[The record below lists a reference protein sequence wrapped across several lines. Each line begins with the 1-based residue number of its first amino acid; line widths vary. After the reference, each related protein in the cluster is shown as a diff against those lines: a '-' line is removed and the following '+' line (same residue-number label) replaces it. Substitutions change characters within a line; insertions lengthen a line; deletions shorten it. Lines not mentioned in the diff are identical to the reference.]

1 VTCTDSSAPL
11 SELLV
16 ADDQLSD
23 EAAARLVDLIYALG
37 DFVASR
43 YEDRIRSHYQR
54 QRERALA
61 LQLDLDPRQL
71 DLFPAAILDPF

>member
-1 VTCTDSSAPL
+1 VTCDSSDPL
-11 SELLV
+11 SQLLV
-16 ADDQLSD
+16 ADDELSD
-23 EAAARLVDLIYALG
+23 ELAARLPDLIYALG

-54 QRERALA
+54 QRERAAA
-61 LQLDLDPRQL
+61 LQPDVDPRQL